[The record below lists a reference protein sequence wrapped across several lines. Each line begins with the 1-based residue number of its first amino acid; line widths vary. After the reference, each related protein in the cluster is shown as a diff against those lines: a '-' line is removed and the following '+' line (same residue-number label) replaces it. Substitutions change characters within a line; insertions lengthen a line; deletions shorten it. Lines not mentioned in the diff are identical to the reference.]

1 MEAPRSST
9 RDWME
14 LPLDA
19 LETIFAKLSAV
30 DILMGAGLVCHSWLD
45 AAEVPSLWRCVDM
58 ASHELVE
65 HKRFRYGGNDVLCAM
80 AKLAV
85 DRSNGQLQ
93 EFSGRRFVTAELLNY
108 IGDRSP
114 SLKTLRLKSCP
125 VGTEAFSDAIK
136 KFPLLEELDIT
147 LAYPLRYRTVY
158 EIVGK
163 HCPHLKSFKQI
174 IGLSAS
180 SDYQYWYWRLDGNS
194 VQGNDEALGIA
205 TMAGLRS
212 LQLIRSDISNTGLE
226 AILNGCPH
234 LDSLDIR
241 QCFYVKM
248 GATMEARLASLNLN
262 SLKLPDDSIGG
273 PYQDDA
279 WMR

>member
-1 MEAPRSST
+1 MEAPQSST

-19 LETIFAKLSAV
+19 LETIFTKLSGV

-45 AAEVPSLWRCVDM
+45 AAEVPSLWQCVDM
-58 ASHELVE
+58 ASHEFVE

-108 IGDRSP
+108 IGDS
-114 SLKTLRLKSCP
+114 
-125 VGTEAFSDAIK
+125 
-136 KFPLLEELDIT
+136 
-147 LAYPLRYRTVY
+147 YRTVY

-180 SDYQYWYWRLDGNS
+180 YDYQYWHWRLDGNS
-194 VQGNDEALGIA
+194 VQGNDETLGIA
-205 TMAGLRS
+205 TMAGLRT
-212 LQLIRSDISNTGLE
+212 LQLIRSDISNRGLE

-248 GATMEARLASLNLN
+248 DAAMEARLASLN
-262 SLKLPDDSIGG
+262 SLRLPDDSIGG

>member
-1 MEAPRSST
+1 MRSIVGPSFSSSFGQRRRMEAPRSST

-19 LETIFAKLSAV
+19 LETIFAKLSGV

-45 AAEVPSLWRCVDM
+45 AAEVPSLWQCVDM

-65 HKRFRYGGNDVLCAM
+65 HKR
-80 AKLAV
+80 
-85 DRSNGQLQ
+85 
-93 EFSGRRFVTAELLNY
+93 
-108 IGDRSP
+108 SP
-114 SLKTLRLKSCP
+114 SLKTLRLKSCLI
-125 VGTEAFSDAIK
+125 GTEGFSEAIE

-147 LAYPLRYRTVY
+147 LAYRLSYRTVY

-180 SDYQYWYWRLDGNS
+180 YDYQYWHWRLDGNS

-205 TMAGLRS
+205 TMAGLRT
-212 LQLIRSDISNTGLE
+212 LQLIRSDISNRGLE

-248 GATMEARLASLNLN
+248 DAAMEARLASLNNLR
-262 SLKLPDDSIGG
+262 LPDDSIGG